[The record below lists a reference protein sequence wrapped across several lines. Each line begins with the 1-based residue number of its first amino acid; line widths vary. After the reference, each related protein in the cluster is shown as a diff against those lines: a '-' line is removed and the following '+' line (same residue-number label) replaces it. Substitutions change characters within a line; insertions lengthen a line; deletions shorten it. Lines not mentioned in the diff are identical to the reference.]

1 MKNNKSTAK
10 ALLYILIA
18 VLFVSSVSL
27 LQLMDV
33 SMADYYYYFAV
44 LLVLGIGIMHVIVTN
59 KFLYPASEDYM
70 IPGLWL
76 SVLIMFFSILIIAII
91 YYYEGLNIQFI
102 TFIFAFIIPYLSF
115 RSYRYFF
122 QIYQDP
128 EE

>member
-1 MKNNKSTAK
+1 MKNNKSPGK

-33 SMADYYYYFAV
+33 SMADRSYYFAV

-59 KFLYPASEDYM
+59 KFLYPASEDYI

-102 TFIFAFIIPYLSF
+102 TFIIAFIIPYLSF
-115 RSYRYFF
+115 RSYQYFF
-122 QIYQDP
+122 QIYQGS